1 MRQGSSSE
9 KDANAANATAATGSR
24 PLPWEQDDKGL
35 QEAVAE
41 EPREQGHGEEAS
53 G

>member
-9 KDANAANATAATGSR
+9 KDANANVATGPR

-35 QEAVAE
+35 QKAMTE
-41 EPREQGHGEEAS
+41 EPGEWENGEEAS
-53 G
+53 R